1 MREQDRMRLLVCD
14 AVDTMSRMSDKVL
27 ADTAKGIHEHME
39 EVFLAAEGR
48 EVEDVV
54 TSTLVVALAI
64 LKPCLEQMLAQT
76 SDRQYRGRRKQE
88 VMCYNED
95 DESI

>member
-1 MREQDRMRLLVCD
+1 MREQDRMRLLICD
-14 AVDTMSRMSDKVL
+14 AIDTMSRMSDKVL

-39 EVFLAAEGR
+39 EVFLAAEGK

-54 TSTLVVALAI
+54 TSTLVVTLAI

-76 SDRQYRGRRKQE
+76 SDRRLRGRRKQE
-88 VMCYNED
+88 VMCYNSEED
-95 DESI
+95 